1 MLAVKDKVVVVDGGW
16 GGGGSMARARL
27 LSFVDIL
34 HCFVNKKHQLR
45 RKDRRKTLWID
56 FVSNVI
62 EIDP

>member
-1 MLAVKDKVVVVDGGW
+1 
-16 GGGGSMARARL
+16 MARARL